1 MSIAL
6 NMPVLKSGHTF
17 SLRIFVIFVTFL
29 QQWGVSVG
37 ESASTAATS
46 AGLPPPTLRVESRSS
61 DQVTLVCQAPQ
72 SHQGVLFN
80 LFRVEDQVDSFAAPQ
95 GSAKASFRL
104 RAETVATDQQLYCC
118 LYKNSQGVYSAFSP
132 YLSLTPPPPAPG
144 AAASPSP
151 ATPPSPVLSVAPP
164 SGHVRRGQM
173 LSFQCSLPV
182 TQPTP
187 QPHPQGQSKR
197 SQTPLTFVLVKKAL
211 VTGDTSV
218 VLQPQATRQTPNT
231 TAQLR
236 AFSVGPVKGG
246 DGGSYACMYQLS
258 KRRRL
263 YNSTFSNVIQVTV
276 TDQLP
281 RPTLALL
288 LQGGVW
294 LLSCKGSAA
303 YPGARFYLFQAD
315 SRLPVATHQ
324 ASATSHQAAFSL
336 PVRDQP
342 TVQYE
347 CRYSA
352 LLGDHRSESE
362 PSVPLETGLGIPP
375 TPALGAFSVDWP
387 LVAGSFSAVVLF
399 IIAVALFVYMVQ
411 RKVRGFADEK
421 KKRKEAE
428 FWSKSQAKDHMAD
441 PEPRHSASTS
451 HESAS
456 GTADTAPRSSVWNPL
471 STFSSPSIH

>member
-1 MSIAL
+1 
-6 NMPVLKSGHTF
+6 MPVLESGHTF
-17 SLRIFVIFVTFL
+17 SLRIFVILVTFL
-29 QQWGVSVG
+29 QQWGVSAG
-37 ESASTAATS
+37 ESSSTAATS

-80 LFRVEDQVDSFAAPQ
+80 LFRVTDQVDSFAAPQ
-95 GSAKASFRL
+95 GSAKAVFRL
-104 RAETVATDQQLYCC
+104 RAETVATHQQLYCC

-132 YLSLTPPPPAPG
+132 YLSLTPPQPAP
-144 AAASPSP
+144 
-151 ATPPSPVLSVAPP
+151 
-164 SGHVRRGQM
+164 
-173 LSFQCSLPV
+173 
-182 TQPTP
+182 
-187 QPHPQGQSKR
+187 
-197 SQTPLTFVLVKKAL
+197 
-211 VTGDTSV
+211 
-218 VLQPQATRQTPNT
+218 
-231 TAQLR
+231 
-236 AFSVGPVKGG
+236 
-246 DGGSYACMYQLS
+246 
-258 KRRRL
+258 
-263 YNSTFSNVIQVTV
+263 
-276 TDQLP
+276 DQLP
-281 RPTLALL
+281 RPTLALRH
-288 LQGGVW
+288 QGGVW

-303 YPGARFYLFQAD
+303 YPGALFYLFQAD
-315 SRLPVATHQ
+315 SRLPVATRQ
-324 ASATSHQAAFSL
+324 ASATGHQAGFSL

-347 CRYSA
+347 CRYSV
-352 LLGDHRSESE
+352 LLGNHRSESE

-375 TPALGAFSVDWP
+375 APALGAFSVDWP

-411 RKVRGFADEK
+411 RKVRGATDEK

-451 HESAS
+451 HECAS